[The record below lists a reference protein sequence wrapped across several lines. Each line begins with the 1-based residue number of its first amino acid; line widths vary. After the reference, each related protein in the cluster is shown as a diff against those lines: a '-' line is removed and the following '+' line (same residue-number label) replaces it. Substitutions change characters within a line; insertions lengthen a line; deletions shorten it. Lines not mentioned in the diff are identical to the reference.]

1 MDGNVVQFAVNY
13 LKNNHSMNNTWNRIS
28 NGEEYRYNRESM
40 VINESETKPAA
51 LNDGESHRYLFD
63 TAQQIT
69 GLYLLPVISCIG
81 IFGNVC
87 NVLVFTNSKKYST
100 NAYLI
105 ALSLSDIL
113 KLANDFVYFLVNLVG
128 KIDQDLGEHLFKSL
142 YLYSHYIFVLTAINT
157 AWLTCIIA
165 IDRYITVSSRNQ
177 VKTSEANYFKS
188 ILISVI
194 ITLLSCLIALPS
206 PLFLKSAMMESRN
219 KNALTSGTKFINQHM
234 NIIIF
239 LSYVNYVNRKRFEY
253 QISQ

>member
-1 MDGNVVQFAVNY
+1 MDASYLNY
-13 LKNNHSMNNTWNRIS
+13 LMKRNISMNNTWNRIS

-51 LNDGESHRYLFD
+51 LSDAESHRYLFD

-87 NVLVFTNSKKYST
+87 NVLVFTHSKKYST

-128 KIDQDLGEHLFKSL
+128 RIDQGLAEHLFKSL

-219 KNALTSGTKFINQHM
+219 KNALTSGSKSSNEIYLIN
-234 NIIIF
+234 I
-239 LSYVNYVNRKRFEY
+239 
-253 QISQ
+253 

>member
-1 MDGNVVQFAVNY
+1 MQHAINNMKKNY
-13 LKNNHSMNNTWNRIS
+13 SMNNTWNRIS

-40 VINESETKPAA
+40 VINESEIKPAA
-51 LNDGESHRYLFD
+51 ALSDAESHRYLFD

-87 NVLVFTNSKKYST
+87 NVLVFTHSKKYST

-219 KNALTSGTKFINQHM
+219 KNALTSGSKSSNEIYFINQHM
-234 NIIIF
+234 NIIF
-239 LSYVNYVNRKRFEY
+239 LPYVN
-253 QISQ
+253 